1 MGGRVL
7 GYIYTWNVGD
17 GTKDALWLSKELFPL
32 LRGHQVI
39 QKILEFSV
47 LFKTFRSKT
56 RP

>member
-17 GTKDALWLSKELFPL
+17 GTKDALWLSKELL

-39 QKILEFSV
+39 QKIPEFSL
-47 LFKTFRSKT
+47 LFKTFGSKT